1 MGLRRGKKS
10 KGDEAP
16 LPTPNLPP
24 PAGLPNPLPMP
35 PGGAALPPIPA
46 PLPAPATLPVPA
58 PLPAPAPSPTAS
70 APLPAPAPL
79 PTIPAPDAP
88 VQVNDPGTTLSGIAE
103 EKGYNDLWAK
113 RSEKPLQQIYGHIDR
128 ISNKEAGSLLDRYA
142 DRFGH
147 ALDREIIVMRK
158 AAMDEK
164 VAEIRDAPVVEVLD
178 DDGASDGLSEL
189 ERVENELRALK
200 PLYQEAKSLG
210 DKEALAELT
219 PTLQALMAQRKALK
233 EGGAPS
239 TDATVTT
246 ANESTDDDDMFV
258 RFVAIVDD
266 LLGEHLPESIVNEFV
281 ASSDF
286 GVYRA
291 VLESPDTTDETIRA
305 QFYNMVD
312 DQLGN
317 MSAESIE
324 AFVASP
330 DFDIYRMIG
339 EQYKD
344 A

>member
-1 MGLRRGKKS
+1 LGLRRGKKS

-16 LPTPNLPP
+16 LPMPQLPP
-24 PAGLPNPLPMP
+24 PAGLPSPLPMP
-35 PGGAALPPIPA
+35 PGGNPLPP
-46 PLPAPATLPVPA
+46 L
-58 PLPAPAPSPTAS
+58 PSPNAPIP

-79 PTIPAPDAP
+79 PTAPLPIPAPLPQATLP
-88 VQVNDPGTTLSGIAE
+88 TASPPANDSRTTLSGIAE

-158 AAMDEK
+158 AAMEEK
-164 VAEIRDAPVVEVLD
+164 VAEVRDAPVVELLQDEVP
-178 DDGASDGLSEL
+178 DDGMTEL
-189 ERVENELRALK
+189 QRVEHELRTLK
-200 PLYQEAKSLG
+200 PLYQEAKALG

-239 TDATVTT
+239 METTVTT
-246 ANESTDDDDMFV
+246 AKVSTDDDTLFA
-258 RFVAIVDD
+258 RFVSIVDD
-266 LLGEHLPESIVNEFV
+266 LLGEHLPEAIVNDFV

-286 GVYRA
+286 EVYRA
-291 VLESPDTTDETIRA
+291 VLESPNTTDESTRA
-305 QFYNMVD
+305 QFYTMVD

-317 MSAESIE
+317 MSSESIE

-330 DFDIYRMIG
+330 DFEVYRQIG